1 MSLTIHRELL
11 KQLLSGHLALR
22 RSSSK
27 SLAAIIKTALRKKK
41 KKQESESLK
50 LQLGPSTHDLT
61 NIKTAVEIRPNVR
74 LIHCSL
80 PAVMSSERVG
90 REQEQEQHMLILPPA
105 SSHMQLRHSVRRIK
119 YQYSTDFDISVLR

>member
-1 MSLTIHRELL
+1 MSLTIHGELF

-41 KKQESESLK
+41 NQESESLK

>member
-41 KKQESESLK
+41 NQESESLK